1 MQAPSFI
8 EDFPH
13 SPPSV
18 SNSNFNRFEL
28 LMQQQQQQTDKTFAA
43 TTSNNT
49 PPLNSSNSQNSSNT
63 TTQRP
68 GVAASFLYKLTELA
82 AYASAIASDTYQTVT
97 AGGKE
102 QEIPETNDGAQYID
116 DDVMQINADDSDD
129 PDINDDELS
138 DNDVAQSSN
147 NDESNN
153 LKMRNDLDKKSQ
165 CSWNSNDD
173 EEPPPPY
180 DISWMMPT
188 GSTPGNSKSA
198 VHNVSGASTP
208 ASSPK
213 QIQFNTPQDDSTPQS
228 SPVDSSSAT
237 PTSTKRKQIRVRR
250 PRRLLRRKSSSTDLT
265 SQSSRYDDQDAMLLK
280 VNEKL
285 ADMISQGKAALIS
298 KVDVTEVEIM
308 LAEEKER
315 EERIMKELGLQSS
328 TTRRRRLT
336 GGSSSDCDYFSG
348 SLSDSGSYSAPE
360 SSYCDYGYGSG
371 SGYAS
376 SNGYNTPH
384 RYSSMHYNTPNQY
397 GYSSPPVG
405 YNLQSHEGYSILG
418 SKFTS
423 EPVQGAPLQNGFHVP
438 QTGGYD
444 HMMQRGCSNNMPS
457 FNGLSSNRF
466 VGAHQNGFN
475 GYVNSSAGNY
485 GPNAGSCGHNVGGFV
500 PNQNSFGANSGPF
513 GPNVGGY
520 GPNVGGY
527 GPGGYGPGFGPNT
540 GGYGPNSNGFMSS
553 NLGGYGPNT
562 NGYTGS
568 KGSSPAPNSNGYG
581 PNVGFGSNDLYNNRD
596 FIY

>member
-18 SNSNFNRFEL
+18 SNSNFNRLEL

-49 PPLNSSNSQNSSNT
+49 PPLNSSNSQNSSST

-97 AGGKE
+97 AGSGKE
-102 QEIPETNDGAQYID
+102 QEIPIKNNGVQYLD

-147 NDESNN
+147 NAESSN
-153 LKMRNDLDKKSQ
+153 LKMRNNLDKKSQ

-198 VHNVSGASTP
+198 VHNVSDASTP

-250 PRRLLRRKSSSTDLT
+250 PRRLLRRKSSSTDMT
-265 SQSSRYDDQDAMLLK
+265 NQSRYDDQDAMLLK

-285 ADMISQGKAALIS
+285 ADMISQGKAALKS
-298 KVDVTEVEIM
+298 KVDVSEVEIM

-315 EERIMKELGLQSS
+315 EERIMKGLGLQSS

-348 SLSDSGSYSAPE
+348 SLSDSGS
-360 SSYCDYGYGSG
+360 
-371 SGYAS
+371 
-376 SNGYNTPH
+376 
-384 RYSSMHYNTPNQY
+384 
-397 GYSSPPVG
+397 
-405 YNLQSHEGYSILG
+405 
-418 SKFTS
+418 KFTS
-423 EPVQGAPLQNGFHVP
+423 EPVQGAPLQNSFHVP

-475 GYVNSSAGNY
+475 GYMNSSAGNY

-500 PNQNSFGANSGPF
+500 PNQNGFGANSGPF

-527 GPGGYGPGFGPNT
+527 GPNVGGYGPGFGPNT

-568 KGSSPAPNSNGYG
+568 KGSSTAPNSNAYG